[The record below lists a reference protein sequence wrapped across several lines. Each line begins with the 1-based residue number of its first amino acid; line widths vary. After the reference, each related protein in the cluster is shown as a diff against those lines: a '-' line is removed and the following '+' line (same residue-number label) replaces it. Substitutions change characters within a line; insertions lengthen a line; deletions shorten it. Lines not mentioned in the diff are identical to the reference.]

1 MILWNTFVAIG
12 MALTIAAIVLVAV
25 WLRRLSRK

>member
-12 MALTIAAIVLVAV
+12 FALTVAAIVLAV
-25 WLRRLSRK
+25 VFLRRISRK